1 MFVWKNLKCTTYRE
15 HTQLHGDN
23 PNGAT
28 PSMQD
33 LESHCQFSNFKRN
46 FEEKNVYYQKNENWL
61 GKTPL
66 GYFGEVR
73 CVPPKRGFP
82 WEFLRRKFA
91 GKILPYEP
99 SRKPFPWGYATRGR
113 GGYEGRKVGK
123 QCGLKRYRRGKC
135 ILTCINTYFKYEA
148 QFVGRKKTCWCVR
161 LECTFAYMHGS
172 VSLSRTLDGT
182 RQRLEP
188 HSVLQCVAVCFSVR
202 CIVLQRAVVCRSLMQ
217 CVFYVLYSACF
228 CVFCVLHWISMLQC
242 FQCVEVRCVAI

>member
-1 MFVWKNLKCTTYRE
+1 
-15 HTQLHGDN
+15 
-23 PNGAT
+23 
-28 PSMQD
+28 
-33 LESHCQFSNFKRN
+33 
-46 FEEKNVYYQKNENWL
+46 
-61 GKTPL
+61 L
-66 GYFGEVR
+66 GYFREVR
-73 CVPPKRGFP
+73 CVPPRRGFP
-82 WEFLRRKFA
+82 WEFLRRNFA

-172 VSLSRTLDGT
+172 VSLSRTLDGR

-188 HSVLQCVAVCFSVR
+188 HSVLQCVALF
-202 CIVLQRAVVCRSLMQ
+202 Q
-217 CVFYVLYSACF
+217 
-228 CVFCVLHWISMLQC
+228 CVLHCVAACCSVSKFDAVCISCTILGMFLGFLCVALYFHVAVFPVCGSAMCCNLNDVLQGVWYNAVHSVWYSASGGGNCSMCCRVFGALQC
-242 FQCVEVRCVAI
+242 VRSVQCICCVAVCSVCCSVFGVL